1 MSVINRRIEKNTDMK
16 KKITTMIKK
25 EVRNDKKKIIK
36 VKQKQELEK
45 VKCRRNEL

>member
-25 EVRNDKKKIIK
+25 EVRNDKKKNNK
-36 VKQKQELEK
+36 GKTETRTRES
-45 VKCRRNEL
+45 EM